1 MIDIQ
6 SVIPHRYPFLMIDQI
21 IEIEEKRWAKGYK
34 NVTGNEWFITEPS
47 NRMPSMMIVEAL
59 AQLGAFALT
68 SREKNLGF
76 LSSLNGIEFLGDAY
90 PGDRIE
96 LYYEVV
102 KSRKGFVLGRGE
114 AAIGDQV
121 IIKAEEIMIYI
132 QTDNNIS

>member
-6 SVIPHRYPFLMIDQI
+6 SVIPHRYPFLMIDRILEVEQG
-21 IEIEEKRWAKGYK
+21 KWAKGYK
-34 NVTGNEWFITEPS
+34 NVTGNEWFISEP
-47 NRMPSMMIVEAL
+47 NNNMPRMMIVEAL

-68 SREKNLGF
+68 SSERNLGF

-90 PGDRIE
+90 SGDRIG

-102 KSRKGFVLGRGE
+102 KSRKGFVLGKGG
-114 AAIGDQV
+114 AIVGDQV

-132 QTDNNIS
+132 QGPS

>member
-1 MIDIQ
+1 MDIQ

-21 IEIEEKRWAKGYK
+21 LEIEQKKWAKGYK
-34 NVTGNEWFITEPS
+34 NVTGNEWFITKPS

-68 SREKNLGF
+68 SKEKNLGF

-102 KSRKGFVLGRGE
+102 KSRKGFVLGKGV
-114 AAIGDQV
+114 ATVGDQV
-121 IIKAEEIMIYI
+121 IIKAKEIMIYI
-132 QTDNNIS
+132 QADSNIS